1 MRRYGLILKLQP
13 QVLEMCGGAEAG
25 LGGLKPPEVLVLL
38 LHLTELVP
46 AAERLMLF
54 FCVNENRSN

>member
-38 LHLTELVP
+38 LPLTELVP

-54 FCVNENRSN
+54 FFV